1 MRDLSLREASVKWFG
16 KPYTAY
22 TTRPDASRRARA
34 QVELVRPGARLSQ
47 GARCC
52 APTHARTAHTQA
64 GRRGQQWLP
73 RGNLGRDPTL
83 GPVFKGFDLS
93 LELRRAR
100 RLGPALLEY

>member
-47 GARCC
+47 GGPVLCS
-52 APTHARTAHTQA
+52 HARTHGTHA
-64 GRRGQQWLP
+64 GRQARATVAAPGQP
-73 RGNLGRDPTL
+73 RAGPDPGTC
-83 GPVFKGFDLS
+83 VQRF
-93 LELRRAR
+93 
-100 RLGPALLEY
+100 

>member
-47 GARCC
+47 GGPVLCS
-52 APTHARTAHTQA
+52 HARTHGTHA